1 LCGIDEVGMG
11 CLAGP
16 VVAAACIFR
25 EGQIPNGIRDSKLL
39 TAKRREELD
48 VEIRE
53 TALSF
58 AIASATVEEIDT
70 INILQAARL
79 AMRRAI
85 GQLNHPPHY
94 LLIDGRFPIKEI
106 ALPQQAIIKGDRKSV
121 SIGAASILA
130 KVFRDR
136 LMAEMDTTY
145 PGYGFAQHKGYGSEL
160 HRKAMQNLG
169 VTPLHRKSFSWTP
182 VREDGAERV
191 PEAGLSPLP
200 DELSVEA
207 PGG

>member
-1 LCGIDEVGMG
+1 MYERELWAQGYVHLCGIDEVGMG

-25 EGQIPNGIRDSKLL
+25 EGQIPKGIRDSKLL
-39 TAKRREELD
+39 TAIRREELD
-48 VEIRE
+48 VQIRE
-53 TALSF
+53 KAVAF

-85 GQLNHPPHY
+85 SSLAHAPHY
-94 LLIDGRFPIKEI
+94 LLIDGRFPIKEVN
-106 ALPQQAIIKGDRKSV
+106 LPQRAIIKGDQKSV

-136 LMAEMDTTY
+136 LMAELDVTY
-145 PGYGFAQHKGYGSEL
+145 PGYGFARHKGYGSEL
-160 HRKAMQNLG
+160 HRKAMQDLG
-169 VTPLHRKSFSWTP
+169 TTPLHRKSFSWTP
-182 VREDGAERV
+182 VRSDGA
-191 PEAGLSPLP
+191 P
-200 DELSVEA
+200 
-207 PGG
+207 